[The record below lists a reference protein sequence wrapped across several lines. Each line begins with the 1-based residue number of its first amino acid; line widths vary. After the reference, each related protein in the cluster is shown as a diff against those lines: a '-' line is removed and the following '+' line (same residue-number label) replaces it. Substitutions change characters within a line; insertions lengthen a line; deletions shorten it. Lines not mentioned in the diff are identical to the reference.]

1 MKIPEGHQAVMPY
14 LIVNG
19 ASKFIEFVK
28 EVFGAELT
36 HNVFF
41 EDGKTVM
48 HAQVMING
56 STIMLCDASEKWK
69 QQTAH
74 LFVYVE
80 SADDTYKKSL
90 EHGATSLMGLS
101 NQEYGRT
108 CGVTDPFGNV
118 WWITSVIEK

>member
-19 ASKFIEFVK
+19 AGKFIEFVK

-56 STIMLCDASEKWK
+56 STIMLCDSSEKWK

>member
-1 MKIPEGHQAVMPY
+1 MNIPEGHQAIMPY

-19 ASKFIEFVK
+19 AGEFIEFVK
-28 EVFGAELT
+28 KVFDGELT
-36 HNVFF
+36 HIVFF
-41 EDGKTVM
+41 EDSKTVM

-56 STIMLCDASEKWK
+56 STIMLCDSSEKWK
-69 QQTAH
+69 QQTSH
-74 LFVYVE
+74 LFVYVV

-90 EHGATSLMGLS
+90 EHGAMSLMVLS